1 MVQDPQDLGLDA
13 NGRAIVAFNINVVKT
28 FSEQFLEEI
37 VTLLVAGGVGVFNT
51 DIFASSGKDLPGGA
65 GPFLTI
71 VATGGTS
78 PERTQNDV
86 ATPAYPRPSAQ
97 LAVHGMDFK
106 ASWAMAYDAYNALA
120 GIRNQTVT
128 G

>member
-1 MVQDPQDLGLDA
+1 MVQEPQDLGLDA

-28 FSEQFLEEI
+28 FSEEFLEEI
-37 VTLLVAGGVGVFNT
+37 VGRLVAQGVGVFNT
-51 DIFASSGKDLPGGA
+51 DIFASSSKDLPEGD

-97 LAVHGMDFK
+97 LAVHAARFK
-106 ASWAMAYDAYNALA
+106 ASWNMAYDAYNALA
-120 GIRNQTVT
+120 GIRNQTLT

>member
-28 FSEQFLEEI
+28 FSENFLEEI
-37 VTLLVAGGVGVFNT
+37 IGRLVAQNVGVFNT
-51 DIFASSGKDLPGGA
+51 NIFASSGKDLPEGE
-65 GPFLTI
+65 GPFLTV

-86 ATPAYPRPSAQ
+86 AVPAYPRPSAQ
-97 LAVHGMDFK
+97 LAVHGTDFK
-106 ASWAMAYDAYNALA
+106 ESWDMSYAAYNALA
-120 GIRNQTVT
+120 GIRNQSLT